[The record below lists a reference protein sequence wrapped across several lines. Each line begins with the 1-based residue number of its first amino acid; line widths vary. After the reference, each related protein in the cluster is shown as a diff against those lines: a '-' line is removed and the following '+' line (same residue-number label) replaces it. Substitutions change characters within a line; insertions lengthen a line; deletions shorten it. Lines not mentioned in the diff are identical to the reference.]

1 MSTPPFEV
9 NINFDEASSAWKQN
23 KKKHNSSTYS
33 YVCGKPLKKGGFCQN
48 SASKN
53 IHCHIHK

>member
-9 NINFDEASSAWKQN
+9 NIDFDEASAVWKQN

-33 YVCGKPLKKGGFCQN
+33 YVCGKILKNGKFCQKA
-48 SASKN
+48 ASKN
-53 IHCHIHK
+53 IHCHLHE

>member
-33 YVCGKPLKKGGFCQN
+33 YVCGKPLKKADSVKTQ
-48 SASKN
+48 
-53 IHCHIHK
+53 H